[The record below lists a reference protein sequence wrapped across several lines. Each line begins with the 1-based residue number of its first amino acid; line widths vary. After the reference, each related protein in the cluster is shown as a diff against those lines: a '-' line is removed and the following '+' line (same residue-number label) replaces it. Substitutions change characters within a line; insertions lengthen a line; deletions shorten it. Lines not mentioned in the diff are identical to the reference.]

1 MIQKQDDALSIVDFF
16 FLAFLCLF
24 IVVGIPIFSAIMK
37 SRLECDLK
45 DYEEL
50 LKQCEEHPEI
60 RERANLYLRD
70 GFYSYT
76 EYQLINRMI
85 KEIPEANKQKIE
97 DAQKAEF
104 VKKINEVTNERT
116 P

>member
-1 MIQKQDDALSIVDFF
+1 MIQKQDDRFSIMDFF
-16 FLAFLCLF
+16 VMLCLCLF
-24 IVVGIPIFSAIMK
+24 IVVGIPLSAAIMK
-37 SRLECDLK
+37 SSLECDLK

-60 RERANLYLRD
+60 REKADLYLRD

-76 EYQLINRMI
+76 EYQSINRMI
-85 KEIPEANKQKIE
+85 KEIPETNRQKIE